1 MMLAEEF
8 REWRRR
14 VQERRVRESVT
25 KGRAEVHARW
35 MAWLSR
41 MEEAKMNNL
50 PFSEPPPSLEDFK
63 NGSGV

>member
-14 VQERRVRESVT
+14 VKERRVRESVAQNQ
-25 KGRAEVHARW
+25 GQWEDWNNRRIEAE
-35 MAWLSR
+35 
-41 MEEAKMNNL
+41 KNNL
-50 PFSEPPPSLEDFK
+50 PFNEPTPSLEDFK